1 MEKNM
6 KRKINGVSRSEVLQ
20 FLEETFK
27 VSLSSDVS
35 YNGLQFE
42 GSEIVTKIATGV
54 DATAEFVGA
63 AVSAEADFALVHHG
77 LFWKGGEWKRI
88 DRFARRL
95 VEIMGSGN
103 LNLYGLHLPLDM
115 HPLYGNN
122 PILARLL
129 GAETIEPFGDFMGQ
143 KVGVMARLA
152 RPSTVAAFVKR
163 IEKAVGPVARHLA
176 FGPEKISTIGIV
188 SGGGWSSISD
198 AAVAEGRVDAIVTGE
213 VIHQA
218 VPPCRERGVHLFAA
232 GHYATETFGAK
243 AIGEALA
250 KKFDLEHVFIDL
262 PTGL

>member
-1 MEKNM
+1 M
-6 KRKINGVSRSEVLQ
+6 KRKTNSVARTDVLQ
-20 FLEETFK
+20 YLEETFN
-27 VSLSSDVS
+27 VSMTGDVS

-42 GSEIVTKIATGV
+42 GSEIITKIATGV

-77 LFWKGGEWKRI
+77 IFWKGGEWKRI

-95 VEIMGSGN
+95 VEIMDAGN

-115 HPLYGNN
+115 HPEFGNN

-129 GAETIEPFGDFMGQ
+129 GAEITEPFGDFMNQ
-143 KVGVMARLA
+143 KVGVMARLP
-152 RPSTVAAFVKR
+152 RPATVAALKKR
-163 IEKAVGPVARHLA
+163 IEKAIGPVAHHLA

-188 SGGGWSSISD
+188 SGGGWSSVSD
-198 AAVAEGRVDAIVTGE
+198 AAVAEGRVDAIITGE

-218 VPPCRERGVHLFAA
+218 VPPCRDRGVHIFAA

-243 AIGEALA
+243 AIGETLA

>member
-1 MEKNM
+1 M
-6 KRKINGVSRSEVLQ
+6 KRKNNSVARSEVLQ
-20 FLEETFK
+20 YLEELFK
-27 VSLSSDVS
+27 VSMTSDVS

-54 DATAEFVGA
+54 DASSEFVGA

-77 LFWKGGEWKRI
+77 IFWKGGEWKKV

-95 VEIMGSGN
+95 VEIMDSGN

-115 HPLYGNN
+115 HPEFGNN

-129 GAETIEPFGDFMGQ
+129 GAVVAEPFGDFLNQ
-143 KVGVMARLA
+143 KVGVLARLS
-152 RPSTVAAFVKR
+152 RPATVAAFKKR
-163 IEKAVGPVARHLA
+163 IESAIGPISHHLA
-176 FGPEKISTIGIV
+176 FGPDKISTIGVV
-188 SGGGWSSISD
+188 SGGGWSSVSD

-218 VPPCRERGVHLFAA
+218 VPVCRDRGVHLFAA

>member
-1 MEKNM
+1 M
-6 KRKINGVSRSEVLQ
+6 KRRIEGVARSELLL

-27 VSLSSDVS
+27 VSMTADVS

-42 GSEIVTKIATGV
+42 GSEFVTKIATGV

-77 LFWKGGEWKRI
+77 LFWKGGEWKRV

-95 VEIMGSGN
+95 VEIMSSGN

-115 HPLYGNN
+115 HPEFGNN
-122 PILARLL
+122 PILARLF
-129 GAETIEPFGDFMGQ
+129 GAEAVEPFGDFMNQ
-143 KVGVMARLA
+143 KVGVLA
-152 RPSTVAAFVKR
+152 RFSKPLTPEALKKR
-163 IEKAVGPVARHLA
+163 IEKAVGPVVHHLA
-176 FGPEKISTIGIV
+176 FGAEKISTIGIV
-188 SGGGWSSISD
+188 SGGGWSSVSD
-198 AAVAEGRVDAIVTGE
+198 AAVADGKIDAIVTGE

-218 VPPCRERGVHLFAA
+218 VSPCCDRGIHLFAA
-232 GHYATETFGAK
+232 GHYATETFGAR

-250 KKFDLEHVFIDL
+250 KKFGLEHVFIDL

>member
-1 MEKNM
+1 M
-6 KRKINGVSRSEVLQ
+6 KRKATNVARNDVLQ
-20 FLEETFK
+20 YLEETFRA
-27 VSLSSDVS
+27 SMTSDVS

-42 GSEIVTKIATGV
+42 GSEIITKIATGV

-77 LFWKGGEWKRI
+77 IFWKGGEWKRI

-95 VEIMGSGN
+95 VEIMDSGN

-115 HPLYGNN
+115 HPEFGNN

-129 GAETIEPFGDFMGQ
+129 GAEVAEPFGDFMNQ
-143 KVGVMARLA
+143 KVGVMACFSKPLT
-152 RPSTVAAFVKR
+152 PAALKKR
-163 IEKAVGPVARHLA
+163 IEKAIGPVAHHLA

-198 AAVAEGRVDAIVTGE
+198 AAVAEGRVDAIITGE

-218 VPPCRERGVHLFAA
+218 VPLCRDRGVHLFAA
-232 GHYATETFGAK
+232 GHYATETFGAR
-243 AIGEALA
+243 AIGDAIAE
-250 KKFDLEHVFIDL
+250 KFGIEHVFIDL